1 MEVTLKPK
9 ERGIFEHHPPE
20 CQESRNSKASP
31 ESKDECR
38 KCAGVEKIY
47 YACADPSHE
56 GPQTFLSI
64 PPGRNVFNNKQTTD
78 SIETLGQIN
87 MSWSEL
93 RLFNAKVVFLCA
105 KWPILSS
112 ILLVIVEL
120 LLSRVLSYII
130 DSAVR
135 SSTLSNPLVGFIILV
150 DLVFNL
156 LSLDRSLRKIYCSP
170 TWTPFSIA
178 ARCTGGNVLRSLP
191 GIRV

>member
-93 RLFNAKVVFLCA
+93 RLFNAK
-105 KWPILSS
+105 SS
-112 ILLVIVEL
+112 IFMCQVTYLIFSSIINCYVIAL
-120 LLSRVLSYII
+120 QSLSNSI
-130 DSAVR
+130 DSASR
-135 SSTLSNPLVGFIILV
+135 
-150 DLVFNL
+150 VFNL
-156 LSLDRSLRKIYCSP
+156 VQSFGRVLFLSQFVYNFVIL
-170 TWTPFSIA
+170 
-178 ARCTGGNVLRSLP
+178 
-191 GIRV
+191 